1 MRTNNKEIINEI
13 HQIRRMMGLKTNNN
27 LLTEAVV
34 GGGILDDIIGLLAK
48 KTPDDLL
55 ALGFK
60 NAEEVLT
67 FVREFPTS
75 SITRQSE
82 IVGDLIVKL
91 GDSGLTNLTKQLL
104 DDTNTYIGGI
114 VSDRVSVYEEMAKK
128 YPNVTPDEFVKSMK
142 EDMLKTFQGANPN
155 VQSLVKKIEQESGE
169 RVRSSVG
176 KNVESA
182 EKEAEELAQSL
193 RNKLEMNTKL
203 SDQFKTVKLQIEG
216 LPSFKALTSSE
227 KTTVRKLLESWK
239 DKTPKLLFSETD
251 AYISKILGDPSRVKS
266 IPLKDRNF
274 LVGFKNLLMDPK
286 KLVTIIGS
294 GLIITIV
301 ALIMTGNIGKAKII
315 YDENKKSLEDANATT
330 GNCPGNEKFIEEV
343 ELAMGKSYDPSKLG
357 DFDTKACTGTYDGVT
372 YEWNGTSF

>member
-1 MRTNNKEIINEI
+1 MKTNNKEIINEI

-34 GGGILDDIIGLLAK
+34 GRGILEDIIGLLAK
-48 KTPDDLL
+48 KEADDLL

-75 SITRQSE
+75 SATRQAE

-128 YPNVTPDEFVKSMK
+128 YPNVSPDEFVKSMK
-142 EDMLKTFQGANPN
+142 DDMLKTFQGADPN

-301 ALIMTGNIGKAKII
+301 ALIMTGKIGKAKII
-315 YDENKKSLEDANATT
+315 YDENMKSLEDANATT
-330 GNCPGNEKFIEEV
+330 GTCDKTEDDFSKWSESQGMGSDVTFNPNTCCGTVSTVKFCY
-343 ELAMGKSYDPSKLG
+343 K
-357 DFDTKACTGTYDGVT
+357 DG
-372 YEWNGTSF
+372 EWIGQ